1 MSKVPSSPPP
11 MATTETNVGFSPSA
25 GTAMS
30 ELKIGFRKNIAT
42 LSPTVRYVSEMYANE
57 NAMLPATP
65 RRKHS
70 AQNRPLPRSVSN
82 VNTSSRRSS
91 PGTAGGASSGASG
104 SVALVFRTMALHS
117 TTRLHVV
124 NTVTAPDM
132 HDLTKTTSM
141 GGTLRST
148 LLATTF
154 WNANVNVAA
163 SMTASPLG
171 TRVLYPRRPP
181 VTCELSSRRRG
192 ADVDAEPASPLSSPL
207 PSSSDSESSETA
219 SPPFTPPNPSVTSA
233 RETSTSSTS
242 PPARASDGLHAM
254 HHQRG
259 AE

>member
-1 MSKVPSSPPP
+1 MR
-11 MATTETNVGFSPSA
+11 
-25 GTAMS
+25 

-70 AQNRPLPRSVSN
+70 LQNRPLPRSVSD
-82 VNTSSRRSS
+82 VNTSSRKSS
-91 PGTAGGASSGASG
+91 PGTAGGASSGAFG

-171 TRVLYPRRPP
+171 TRVMYPRRPP
-181 VTCELSSRRRG
+181 VTCELSSRRRVRS
-192 ADVDAEPASPLSSPL
+192 DVDAEAPASPRSSPL
-207 PSSSDSESSETA
+207 PSSSDSETA
-219 SPPFTPPNPSVTSA
+219 SPPRTRAHFPPFTPPPSVTSA

-242 PPARASDGLHAM
+242 PPARACDGLHAI

>member
-1 MSKVPSSPPP
+1 M
-11 MATTETNVGFSPSA
+11 
-25 GTAMS
+25 
-30 ELKIGFRKNIAT
+30 
-42 LSPTVRYVSEMYANE
+42 RYVSEMYANE

-70 AQNRPLPRSVSN
+70 AQNRLLPRSVSD
-82 VNTSSRRSS
+82 VNTSSRTSS
-91 PGTAGGASSGASG
+91 PGGASSGASG

-171 TRVLYPRRPP
+171 TRVMYPRRPP
-181 VTCELSSRRRG
+181 VTCELSSRRG
-192 ADVDAEPASPLSSPL
+192 ADVEAPASPRASNPF
-207 PSSSDSESSETA
+207 PSSSDSEASETA
-219 SPPFTPPNPSVTSA
+219 SPGGLRCHFPPFTPPNPSVTSA

>member
-1 MSKVPSSPPP
+1 M
-11 MATTETNVGFSPSA
+11 
-25 GTAMS
+25 
-30 ELKIGFRKNIAT
+30 
-42 LSPTVRYVSEMYANE
+42 SEMYANE

-70 AQNRPLPRSVSN
+70 AQNRLLPRSVSI
-82 VNTSSRRSS
+82 VNTSSRKSS
-91 PGTAGGASSGASG
+91 PGGASSGASG

-163 SMTASPLG
+163 IMTASPLG
-171 TRVLYPRRPP
+171 TRVMYPRRPP
-181 VTCELSSRRRG
+181 VTCKLSSRRRG
-192 ADVDAEPASPLSSPL
+192 ADVDAEPASPLSNPF

-219 SPPFTPPNPSVTSA
+219 SPGGLRCHFPPFTPPNPSVTSA

>member
-1 MSKVPSSPPP
+1 M
-11 MATTETNVGFSPSA
+11 
-25 GTAMS
+25 
-30 ELKIGFRKNIAT
+30 
-42 LSPTVRYVSEMYANE
+42 
-57 NAMLPATP
+57 
-65 RRKHS
+65 
-70 AQNRPLPRSVSN
+70 
-82 VNTSSRRSS
+82 NTSSRTSS
-91 PGTAGGASSGASG
+91 PGGASSGASG

-171 TRVLYPRRPP
+171 TRVMYPRRPP
-181 VTCELSSRRRG
+181 VTCELSSR
-192 ADVDAEPASPLSSPL
+192 DVDAEAPASPRGSNPF

-219 SPPFTPPNPSVTSA
+219 SPGGLRCHFPPFTPPNPSVTSA

>member
-1 MSKVPSSPPP
+1 
-11 MATTETNVGFSPSA
+11 
-25 GTAMS
+25 
-30 ELKIGFRKNIAT
+30 
-42 LSPTVRYVSEMYANE
+42 
-57 NAMLPATP
+57 MLPATP
-65 RRKHS
+65 LRKHS
-70 AQNRPLPRSVSN
+70 LQNRLLPRRVSI
-82 VNTSSRRSS
+82 VNLSSRRSS

-104 SVALVFRTMALHS
+104 SSALVFRTMALHS

-171 TRVLYPRRPP
+171 TRVMYPRRPP

-192 ADVDAEPASPLSSPL
+192 ADVDAEAPASPRGSNPF

-219 SPPFTPPNPSVTSA
+219 SPLPRRSHFPPFTPPNPSVTSA